1 MSAVMREDSTHF
13 AEALREKSIIS
24 PKAYADR
31 LHISGQRLA
40 DLARVHRTTLQ
51 RAPESEKLQD
61 YMRESVSVIAL
72 VLDANGG
79 DVDKAV
85 YWFRNVPLTELGG
98 ETAERYVA
106 EGKAS
111 AIRRYFTNLAA
122 GATG

>member
-13 AEALREKSIIS
+13 AEALRENSIIS
-24 PKAYADR
+24 PRAYADR
-31 LHISGQRLA
+31 MHISVQRLA

-61 YMRESVSVIAL
+61 YMRESVSVIGML
-72 VLDANGG
+72 LDANGG
-79 DVDKAV
+79 NLDRAV
-85 YWFRNVPLTELGG
+85 YWFRNVPLIELGG

-106 EGKAS
+106 EGKAN
-111 AIRRYFTNLAA
+111 AIRRYIINLAA